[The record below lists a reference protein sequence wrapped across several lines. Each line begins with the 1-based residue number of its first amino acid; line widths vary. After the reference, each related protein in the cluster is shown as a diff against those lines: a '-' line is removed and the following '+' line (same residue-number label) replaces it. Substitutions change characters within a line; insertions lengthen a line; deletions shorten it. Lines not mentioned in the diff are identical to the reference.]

1 MRKILFVMVAALTLV
16 ACNEKEETQIRV
28 RPTLSPKVSC
38 CMDSEGMTMELK
50 SDVPAIFVGAAH
62 FLQQQEIPGYEEKT
76 SYNRTDTNNDRYNLT
91 QIDEYTFQITI
102 KPFVEP
108 GRILFA
114 FESKVNP
121 IDRRAIAIV
130 ACGFEFSDEYKA
142 LLERAL

>member
-1 MRKILFVMVAALTLV
+1 
-16 ACNEKEETQIRV
+16 
-28 RPTLSPKVSC
+28 
-38 CMDSEGMTMELK
+38 MDSEGMTMELK
-50 SDVPAIFVGAAH
+50 SDVPAMFVGAVH
-62 FLQQQEIPGYEEKT
+62 YLEQQEIPGYEEGT
-76 SYNRTDTNNDRYNLT
+76 HYSETNTDLYNLT

-108 GRILFA
+108 GRIIFG